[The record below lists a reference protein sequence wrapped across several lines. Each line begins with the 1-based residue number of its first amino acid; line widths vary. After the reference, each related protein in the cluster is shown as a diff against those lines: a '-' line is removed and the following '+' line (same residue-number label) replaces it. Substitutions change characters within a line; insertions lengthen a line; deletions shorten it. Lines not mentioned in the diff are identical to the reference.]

1 MFWSRTRKFSTL
13 FNNVILYLKIND
25 GWHLIVQKFHYNLTR
40 LTDGTIIVEKRG
52 CAVTSEK
59 TELLFT
65 LTKTC
70 SKMSCEAFAILQALW
85 LIEET
90 EDTQSAILTDLKS
103 TLDVLLNALCT
114 DLIIQSIQLKIE
126 QMQQGREIPLIW
138 IPSHQGIYGNES

>member
-1 MFWSRTRKFSTL
+1 
-13 FNNVILYLKIND
+13 
-25 GWHLIVQKFHYNLTR
+25 
-40 LTDGTIIVEKRG
+40 
-52 CAVTSEK
+52 
-59 TELLFT
+59 
-65 LTKTC
+65 
-70 SKMSCEAFAILQALW
+70 MSCEAFAILQALR

-126 QMQQGREIPLIW
+126 QMQQQGREIPLIW